1 MWEDADWE
9 DLDRPNWRGLG
20 VADPIKNVE
29 VSTDRIA
36 LL

>member
-1 MWEDADWE
+1 MREDANWED
-9 DLDRPNWRGLG
+9 PNWRGLG

-29 VSTDRIA
+29 VSLGKIA